1 MDQLRLLDVLE
12 DVDARLAEQSRR
24 LDRLETELAL
34 VVDANRQAQVAL
46 IELIEPPPSNEGD
59 FDDFDEDNEDDG
71 GEE

>member
-46 IELIEPPPSNEGD
+46 IELIEPPASNEGD
-59 FDDFDEDNEDDG
+59 FDDFDDGED
-71 GEE
+71 GEEEE

>member
-1 MDQLRLLDVLE
+1 MDPQRLLDVIE
-12 DVDARLAEQSRR
+12 DIDTRLADQSRR
-24 LDRLETELAL
+24 LNRLENELAL

-59 FDDFDEDNEDDG
+59 FDDFDKDNEDDG